1 MNSYM
6 FNKVRTM
13 AVACGIAMVS
23 GNICGLC
30 GTNTPGTEGTTGGE
44 GAQPTVV
51 NHDNCVGI
59 DVVNGW
65 KICDQ
70 IICEGGKLKENLNDV
85 FVLKTDHDNAINGC
99 VAITS
104 LKGRYKIDS
113 KEIFDEEGNLLS
125 DLHLSDGV
133 VNHDNC
139 VGIDVVN
146 GWKICDQIICE
157 GGKLKENL
165 NDVFVLKTDHD
176 NAIKNAAK
184 DGAEQALKKY
194 DKISEFE
201 KGDKLFIKC
210 SCESTTYY
218 AYVEVGDSNG
228 IGKITLET
236 LKAKKIK
243 SNSDGGFIF
252 LSFNVGSL
260 KEKDIDIE
268 VLFAER
274 KS

>member
-1 MNSYM
+1 MKRFNRSMNSYM

-30 GTNTPGTEGTTGGE
+30 GTNTPGTGDATGG
-44 GAQPTVV
+44 GAQPTVE

-59 DVVNGW
+59 NVVNNW
-65 KICDQ
+65 KIHGYAICD
-70 IICEGGKLKENLNDV
+70 GGKLKENLDGV
-85 FVLKTDHDNAINGC
+85 FVLKTD
-99 VAITS
+99 
-104 LKGRYKIDS
+104 R
-113 KEIFDEEGNLLS
+113 
-125 DLHLSDGV
+125 
-133 VNHDNC
+133 
-139 VGIDVVN
+139 
-146 GWKICDQIICE
+146 
-157 GGKLKENL
+157 
-165 NDVFVLKTDHD
+165 D

-194 DKISEFE
+194 DKISEFKE
-201 KGDKLFIKC
+201 GDKLFIKC

-218 AYVEVGDSNG
+218 AYVEVGSSNG

-243 SNSDGGFIF
+243 SSSSGSFIF
-252 LSFNVGSL
+252 LSLSMDSL